1 VILPRLGS
9 GLRRTGRI
17 LACRPRAA
25 LWTLGALTCAL
36 FLAGVALFA
45 ADRVERWTAAP
56 LAASHASMVV
66 YLGEGVDDAH
76 AEVLVAQL
84 AKLPGV
90 EHAELVPAA
99 ESAKRLQTALGADSA
114 LLDGVE
120 VGSLPPSVEVALQ
133 PGMRDVIAMSPTV
146 AALKGTPG
154 IDDVVVEDG
163 GSDRVASSLSVI
175 RTAAWGGAA
184 LLCALALIIVLAAT
198 RVRMENNAR
207 EQAVLHL
214 LGASPWFTAVP
225 TALAGALQGA
235 LAAAL
240 AAVALAIG
248 LGVYGDGIAHALYG
262 VLGTAAVAGPAAAEV
277 LVFIALGAALGMVGG
292 GLAGA
297 ARATR

>member
-1 VILPRLGS
+1 VILARVGS

-17 LACRPRAA
+17 LVERPRAA

-36 FLAGVALFA
+36 LLAGVAWFA
-45 ADRVERWTAAP
+45 ADRIDQWTAAP
-56 LAASHASMVV
+56 IAASRASMVV

-76 AEVLVAQL
+76 AEALVAQL

-99 ESAKRLQTALGADSA
+99 ESAKRLQSALGADSA
-114 LLDGVE
+114 LLAGVE

-154 IDDVVVEDG
+154 IDDVIVEDG
-163 GSDRVASSLSVI
+163 GNDRVASSLSVV
-175 RTAAWGGAA
+175 RGAAWGGAA
-184 LLCALALIIVLAAT
+184 LLSVLALIIVLAST
-198 RVRMENNAR
+198 RVRMEKSAR
-207 EQAVLHL
+207 EQAVLQL

-235 LAAAL
+235 VAAAL

-248 LGVYGDGIAHALYG
+248 LAIYGGD
-262 VLGTAAVAGPAAAEV
+262 VAGALHGILGNAALAAPAAAEV
-277 LVFIALGAALGMVGG
+277 LVFIGFGAVLGLVGG

-297 ARATR
+297 SRATR